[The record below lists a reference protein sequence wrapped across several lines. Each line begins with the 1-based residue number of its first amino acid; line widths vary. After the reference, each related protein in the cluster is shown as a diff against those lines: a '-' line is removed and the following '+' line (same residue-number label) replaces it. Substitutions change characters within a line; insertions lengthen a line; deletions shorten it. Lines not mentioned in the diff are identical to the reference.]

1 MGNPWGKGDFLNPIT
16 VAQDFRPVG
25 NTFTHLRSPP
35 TMSAP
40 MTDRNP
46 ADGCFSPVGPTQ
58 FDPPPERAG
67 SVTGGTGHDDW
78 LRPARAGPRLPAPG
92 TLSDYRR

>member
-25 NTFTHLRSPP
+25 NTVTHPRPPP
-35 TMSAP
+35 TMGAP

-46 ADGCFSPVGPTQ
+46 ADGCFSPVDPTQ
-58 FDPPPERAG
+58 FDPPPERTG
-67 SVTGGTGHDDW
+67 SVTGGAGDDDS
-78 LRPARAGPRLPAPG
+78 LRPARTRSRLPAADA
-92 TLSDYRR
+92 LSDHRG